1 MTSLKVIIPAPFG
14 HAEYLTLISLDMKT
28 ATVDGIVLE
37 NYFFFLA
44 AGFLVVFAA
53 GFFVAIIMT
62 LSTNTR
68 ASSMGSF

>member
-1 MTSLKVIIPAPFG
+1 MVA
-14 HAEYLTLISLDMKT
+14 ALD
-28 ATVDGIVLE
+28 

-44 AGFLVVFAA
+44 ASFLVVFAA
-53 GFFVAIIMT
+53 GFFVAMTMT